1 MDSRRNKRIV
11 RTRTIFETL
20 PPALFFYAF
29 LIKKFLITNLNGGIL
44 WKSANTDRKTM
55 KTKSTT
61 NIVRL
66 KAKKLPLLT
75 DSEID
80 GSRQVG
86 EFIVTPKM
94 ARKILEKRNS
104 TPAGKA
110 PAYTNRNLRGKG
122 NKKTDRLVMD
132 IKEGYFYPS
141 LLKFS
146 TEGVLLDGQHRLFAI
161 GQTTKNLPMI
171 VETGADPA
179 SMLKIDRGILRTDKD
194 ILGLTILQNEEWNLI
209 PTHWTKAVQIGRRWI
224 AWNGI
229 DSRKKGSIEAQLVNG
244 TGSNPSDKTLIDFF
258 QTNREHIKFATQVVP
273 RNKHTRLFCR
283 VSGLLTF
290 AMMHKINPEKA
301 QEFAVR
307 MVSGGSI
314 KGKNCPSQVARKVM
328 MNTENTQCRS
338 AFVGEF
344 SKLLYCA
351 KQYLAGKKV
360 QRVRSIN
367 KLRGA

>member
-1 MDSRRNKRIV
+1 
-11 RTRTIFETL
+11 

-314 KGKNCPSQVARKVM
+314 KGKNCPSQ
-328 MNTENTQCRS
+328 
-338 AFVGEF
+338 
-344 SKLLYCA
+344 
-351 KQYLAGKKV
+351 
-360 QRVRSIN
+360 
-367 KLRGA
+367 

>member
-1 MDSRRNKRIV
+1 
-11 RTRTIFETL
+11 
-20 PPALFFYAF
+20 
-29 LIKKFLITNLNGGIL
+29 
-44 WKSANTDRKTM
+44 M

-209 PTHWTKAVQIGRRWI
+209 PTHWTKAVQIGRRWM

-229 DSRKKGSIEAQLVNG
+229 DFRKKGSIEAQLVNG

-328 MNTENTQCRS
+328 INTENTQCRS
-338 AFVGEF
+338 AFVDEF
-344 SKLLYCA
+344 RKLLYCA